1 MLLLL
6 LSGFQV
12 TLEFAR
18 LLEVV
23 FGLIAFLG
31 ISLGDS
37 GLSAEDGLG
46 EGSLPRLVPRLTSL
60 DRALPMLL
68 ALVVVGGGVSYN
80 LEFWSLII
88 VYELATFPCISLSL
102 SEDLEMF
109 GAWLNNA
116 IAVRIS

>member
-18 LLEVV
+18 LLELV

-31 ISLGDS
+31 ISFGDS
-37 GLSAEDGLG
+37 GLSAEDGPG

-68 ALVVVGGGVSYN
+68 ALVVVGGGVSYSSI
-80 LEFWSLII
+80 FCSLII
-88 VYELATFPCISLSL
+88 VYELATFPCVSLSL
-102 SEDLEMF
+102 SEDLGTL
-109 GAWLNNA
+109 GAWLHNA
-116 IAVRIS
+116 IALRIS